1 MQMRGLPRR
10 RKDPHPWCKEPIP
23 RARYTTTQAISGLQN
38 DGSTDATDTPGTRLS
53 QPDRVSAPDEMWEA
67 IVDEMRGVQAE
78 LQASAVAARS
88 RGAIRVSASVLLF
101 ALRSERGE
109 L

>member
-1 MQMRGLPRR
+1 
-10 RKDPHPWCKEPIP
+10 
-23 RARYTTTQAISGLQN
+23 
-38 DGSTDATDTPGTRLS
+38 
-53 QPDRVSAPDEMWEA
+53 MWEA